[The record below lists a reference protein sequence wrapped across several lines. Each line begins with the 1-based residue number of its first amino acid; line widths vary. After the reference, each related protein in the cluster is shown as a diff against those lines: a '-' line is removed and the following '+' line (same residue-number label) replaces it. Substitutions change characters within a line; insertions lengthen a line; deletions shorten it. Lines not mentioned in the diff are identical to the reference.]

1 MTAPMTSE
9 DAAIAPHGRFEGD
22 HVAGAL
28 GRIRSSGA
36 IPAAMS
42 DGTQP
47 ALTGSGWRMPAS
59 DARSAALSVRSHGRS
74 RSGRPK
80 WPYAAVWR

>member
-1 MTAPMTSE
+1 M
-9 DAAIAPHGRFEGD
+9 
-22 HVAGAL
+22 AGGL
-28 GRIRSSGA
+28 SRIRSSGA

-42 DGTQP
+42 GGTQP

-59 DARSAALSVRSHGRS
+59 DASSAALSVRSHGRS